1 MQLKGGKGS
10 REREA
15 WRLMPRFP
23 LWMDDP
29 GRYGRYGQP
38 PQDRQRW
45 VTGGQ
50 LLGCKCLWILR
61 GEVWAIALGLR
72 DGWRRGC
79 LQSQKF
85 AQKMYGANQVR

>member
-1 MQLKGGKGS
+1 MVAGQEGIKRKGGMETDAQVS
-10 REREA
+10 I
-15 WRLMPRFP
+15 L
-23 LWMDDP
+23 DDA

-38 PQDRQRW
+38 PQDRQMW

-61 GEVWAIALGLR
+61 GEVWAVALGLR
-72 DGWRRGC
+72 DGWGRGC